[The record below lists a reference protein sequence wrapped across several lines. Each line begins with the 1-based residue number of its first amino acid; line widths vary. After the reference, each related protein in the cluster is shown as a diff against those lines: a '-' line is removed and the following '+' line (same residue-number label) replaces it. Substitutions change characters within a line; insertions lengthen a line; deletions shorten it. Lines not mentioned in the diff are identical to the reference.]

1 MTNRLKMA
9 VQQTIQ
15 GLRALGWSYRRIAR
29 ELGVH
34 RDTVSRQIRAG
45 AEPPPKPAIPPPGS
59 EGGQDPKPAIPP
71 AGSDPVTGPAGEARA
86 AIAPAGKAGRA
97 SVCEGYRDKVQGKLE
112 AGLSAQRIWQ
122 DLAAEDGYTGSY
134 DSVKRYV
141 RKLSGARQLPF
152 RRMERAPGEEAQ
164 VDFGT
169 GGWVEV
175 PGGKRRRPHVFRIV
189 LSHSRKGYA
198 EAVWRQ
204 TTESFLRCIE
214 NAFWAWG
221 GAVKVLV
228 IDNLKAGVLKADW
241 YDPEL
246 NPKIEVFARH
256 YGTVVM
262 PTKAYTP
269 RHKGKVERGVG
280 YVQEN
285 ALRGRRFASLEEQN
299 LHLREWEAGVAD
311 LRIHGT
317 TRKQVRKLFL
327 EEEKGALLP
336 LPEGR
341 FPSFEEGQRS
351 VHYDGHVEVAKAYYS
366 VPPEYVHSRVWV
378 RWDSRVVRVYNLR
391 LEPIATHARTLPGR
405 FRTHQAHLH
414 AQKISRVERG
424 AEWLLRQAR
433 AVGPETA
440 SWAEAM
446 LKERGIEGV
455 RVLVGL
461 LSLARKHEA
470 ASMEQAC
477 RIARGHGS
485 HRLKAVRG
493 LIDRRVPPPGFDFME
508 EHPVIRP
515 LAEYGEFVKDA
526 IERRTS

>member
-9 VQQTIQ
+9 AQQTIQ
-15 GLRALGWSYRRIAR
+15 GLRALGWSFRRIAR

-34 RDTVSRQIRAG
+34 RDTVSRQVRAG
-45 AEPPPKPAIPPPGS
+45 AEPPSKPAISPPGS
-59 EGGQDPKPAIPP
+59 GADEGSKPAIVP
-71 AGSDPVTGPAGEARA
+71 AGSEAA
-86 AIAPAGKAGRA
+86 SEAKPAIAPAGKAGRA
-97 SVCEGYRDKVQGKLE
+97 SICEGHREKVQVKLE

-122 DLAAEDGYTGSY
+122 DLKGEDGYAGSY

-141 RKLSGARQLPF
+141 RKLSGARPLPF
-152 RRMERAPGEEAQ
+152 RRMEQAPGEEAQ

-285 ALRGRRFASLEEQN
+285 ALRGRRFASLEAQN
-299 LHLREWEAGVAD
+299 LHLKEWEAGVAD

-327 EEEKGALLP
+327 EEEKGSLLP

-341 FPSFEEGQRS
+341 FPAFEEGQRS

-378 RWDSRVVRVYNLR
+378 RWDARVVRVYTRR
-391 LEPIATHARTLPGR
+391 LGERMEVIATHARTLPGR
-405 FRTHQAHLH
+405 FRTSQTHIH

-424 AEWLLRQAR
+424 AEYLLKQAR

-440 SWAEAM
+440 AWAEAM

-461 LSLARKHEA
+461 LSLARKHQA

-493 LIDRRVPPPGFDFME
+493 LIDRRVPPPAFEFME

-515 LAEYGEFVKDA
+515 LSEYGAFVKDV
-526 IERRTS
+526 IERRSP

>member
-1 MTNRLKMA
+1 MA
-9 VQQTIQ
+9 TQQTIQ

-34 RDTVSRQIRAG
+34 RDTVSRQVRAG
-45 AEPPPKPAIPPPGS
+45 AEAPAKPAISPPGS
-59 EGGQDPKPAIPP
+59 GDGGESKPAIPP
-71 AGSDPVTGPAGEARA
+71 AGSVAASEAPP
-86 AIAPAGKAGRA
+86 AIAPCGKAGRA
-97 SVCEGYRDKVQGKLE
+97 SVCEAHREKVRGKLE

-122 DLAAEDGYTGSY
+122 DLVAEDGYAASY

-141 RKLSGARQLPF
+141 RKLSGARVLPF
-152 RRMERAPGEEAQ
+152 RRMERGPGEEAQ
-164 VDFGT
+164 VDFGL

-204 TTESFLRCIE
+204 TTESFIRCIE

-241 YDPEL
+241 HDPEL
-246 NPKIEVFARH
+246 NPKIETFARH

-285 ALRGRRFASLEEQN
+285 ALKGRRFPSLEAQN
-299 LHLREWEAGVAD
+299 LHLKEWEAGVAD

-317 TRKQVRKLFL
+317 TRTQVRKLFL
-327 EEEKGALLP
+327 EEEKGALLR
-336 LPEGR
+336 LPEVR
-341 FPSFEEGQRS
+341 FPSFEESQRS

-378 RWDSRVVRVYNLR
+378 RWDARVVKVYNR
-391 LEPIATHARTLPGR
+391 RMEVIATHARTLPGG
-405 FRTHQAHLH
+405 FRTSQAHIH
-414 AQKISRVERG
+414 DRKISRVEQG
-424 AEWLLRQAR
+424 AEQLLRQAR
-433 AVGPETA
+433 AIGPETA
-440 SWAEAM
+440 AWAEAM
-446 LKERGIEGV
+446 LKARGIEGV

-461 LSLARKHEA
+461 LSLARKHPA
-470 ASMEQAC
+470 ASLEQAC

-515 LAEYGEFVKDA
+515 LSEYGDLVRGA
-526 IERRTS
+526 IEGRSP

>member
-9 VQQTIQ
+9 TQQTIQ

-45 AEPPPKPAIPPPGS
+45 AEPPPKPAISTPGS
-59 EGGQDPKPAIPP
+59 GAGEEPKPAISTPGSKAPGETKP
-71 AGSDPVTGPAGEARA
+71 AVAS
-86 AIAPAGKAGRA
+86 AGKAGRG
-97 SVCEGYRDKVQGKLE
+97 SVCEAHREKVQGKLA

-122 DLAAEDGYTGSY
+122 DLVAEDGYAGSY
-134 DSVKRYV
+134 SSVKRYV
-141 RKLSGARQLPF
+141 HKLSGARTLPF
-152 RRMERAPGEEAQ
+152 RRMESAPGEEAQ

-169 GGWVEV
+169 GGWVDV
-175 PGGKRRRPHVFRIV
+175 GGGKRRRPHVFRIV
-189 LSHSRKGYA
+189 LSYSRKGYA

-204 TTESFLRCIE
+204 TTESFIRCIE
-214 NAFWAWG
+214 NAFWAFG
-221 GAVKVLV
+221 GAVKVLT
-228 IDNLKAGVLKADW
+228 IDNLKAAVAKADW
-241 YDPEL
+241 YEPEL
-246 NPKIEVFARH
+246 NPKIEAFARH

-285 ALRGRRFASLEEQN
+285 ALKGRRFASLDDQN
-299 LHLREWEAGVAD
+299 LHLKEWEAGVAD

-327 EEEKGALLP
+327 EEEKGKLVA

-341 FPSFEEGQRS
+341 FPSFEEAQRS
-351 VHYDGHVEVAKAYYS
+351 VHYDGHVEVARAYYS
-366 VPPEYVHSRVWV
+366 VPPEYVRSRVWV
-378 RWDSRVVRVYNLR
+378 RWDARVVRVYNR
-391 LEPIATHARTLPGR
+391 RFEAIATHARIEPGR
-405 FRTHQAHLH
+405 FRTSQAHIH
-414 AQKISRVERG
+414 DQKISRVEHG
-424 AEWLLRQAR
+424 AERLLRQAR
-433 AVGPETA
+433 AIGPETA
-440 SWAEAM
+440 AWAEGM
-446 LKERGIEGV
+446 LQARGIEGV

-461 LSLARKHEA
+461 ISLAGRHPASVLEA
-470 ASMEQAC
+470 AC

-493 LIDRRVPPPGFDFME
+493 LIDRRLPPAGFDFME

-515 LAEYGEFVKDA
+515 LSEYGALVRGA
-526 IERRTS
+526 IEGRSS